1 MDNGTIREI
10 CDIVKVE
17 VAEDLIQNMKS
28 KESELIEQ
36 IVIKVTRILNA
47 QYAPIVKELENK
59 IIELQTEVC
68 YLSHKNA

>member
-1 MDNGTIREI
+1 MDNGTIRDL

-17 VAEDLIQNMKS
+17 VAEDLRQNMKS
-28 KESELIEQ
+28 EESELIEQ
-36 IVIKVTRILNA
+36 IIIKVNRILNE

-68 YLSHKNA
+68 YLSHKNY

>member
-1 MDNGTIREI
+1 MDNGTIREL

-17 VAEDLIQNMKS
+17 VVEDLRQNMKS
-28 KESELIEQ
+28 EESELIEQ

-47 QYAPIVKELENK
+47 QYAPIVKELANK

-68 YLSHKNA
+68 YLSHKNY

>member
-1 MDNGTIREI
+1 MDNGTIREL

-17 VAEDLIQNMKS
+17 VVEDLRQNMKS
-28 KESELIEQ
+28 EESELIEQ

-68 YLSHKNA
+68 YLSHKND

>member
-68 YLSHKNA
+68 YLSHKND

>member
-1 MDNGTIREI
+1 MDNGTIREL

-17 VAEDLIQNMKS
+17 VVEDLRQNMKS
-28 KESELIEQ
+28 EESELIEQ

-68 YLSHKNA
+68 YLSHKNY